1 MPSVTWDQTTVP
13 NGTVV
18 LIDPDAPDRNA
29 DPSKPGT
36 YGPWLHWLVTGCE
49 LGAAGNTCTT
59 IRRLEGPAPPKG
71 NHRYIF
77 VLFKQTGAHPDS
89 KLCHAA
95 TVVATHRLV
104 AGDKPVQFDTVERS
118 KWPFG
123 AFLSA
128 NKDRLVPVDMTF
140 FYCDSKGVGEL

>member
-1 MPSVTWDQTTVP
+1 VPPVIPARRFGASKDPHRQRETIGTFLSYSNRQVRTPTPSYATQQR
-13 NGTVV
+13 
-18 LIDPDAPDRNA
+18 LLLRID
-29 DPSKPGT
+29 S
-36 YGPWLHWLVTGCE
+36 
-49 LGAAGNTCTT
+49 
-59 IRRLEGPAPPKG
+59 
-71 NHRYIF
+71 
-77 VLFKQTGAHPDS
+77 LF
-89 KLCHAA
+89 
-95 TVVATHRLV
+95 V

>member
-1 MPSVTWDQTTVP
+1 MRTPTPSYATQQR
-13 NGTVV
+13 
-18 LIDPDAPDRNA
+18 LLLRID
-29 DPSKPGT
+29 S
-36 YGPWLHWLVTGCE
+36 
-49 LGAAGNTCTT
+49 
-59 IRRLEGPAPPKG
+59 
-71 NHRYIF
+71 
-77 VLFKQTGAHPDS
+77 LF
-89 KLCHAA
+89 
-95 TVVATHRLV
+95 V